1 MKWQTIRADLQ
12 SAVDGAQDNAITTTS
27 VTRSNGSVSLSLLG
41 GQDWIDRVESV
52 KLNDKVLEKDTDY
65 SFDSGMLKI
74 KSLVFDTPTDDGKD
88 NRLHCNYRI

>member
-41 GQDWIDRVESV
+41 GQDWIDLVESV

-65 SFDSGMLKI
+65 SFDS
-74 KSLVFDTPTDDGKD
+74 V
-88 NRLHCNYRI
+88 C